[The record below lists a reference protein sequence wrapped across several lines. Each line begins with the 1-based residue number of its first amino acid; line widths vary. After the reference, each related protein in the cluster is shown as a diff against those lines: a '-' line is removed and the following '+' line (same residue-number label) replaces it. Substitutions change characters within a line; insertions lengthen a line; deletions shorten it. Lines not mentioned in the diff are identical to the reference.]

1 MGRKSARSVVCVKL
15 SLARFGAQL
24 HAGSEGISTE
34 QAPQPSETIEALRN
48 GDGILERAQCEVF
61 FLPAR

>member
-1 MGRKSARSVVCVKL
+1 VVCVKL

-48 GDGILERAQCEVF
+48 GDGILERAQSEVF

>member
-1 MGRKSARSVVCVKL
+1 VVCVKL

-34 QAPQPSETIEALRN
+34 QAPQPSETIEALLTATAFWNGRN
-48 GDGILERAQCEVF
+48 PKFF